1 MARDEV
7 AGGLQ
12 VARAGAWEAQEAA
25 SRGDGAGARRIA
37 SAAKGCRAQVGELE
51 LAVGAMERDPGRFG
65 LSPPAVAARRREVAE
80 LGAKCDRLLAEARGM
95 VAEAEEVQRSTA
107 AYGAPDRGGS
117 AGADAQF
124 VRQQQL
130 IREQDGELDEL
141 GRQVELVGRMGKEIG
156 GELDLQANLI
166 GELNDDLDHTQGRLA
181 AATSTVQRLLKKNGK
196 FQCAAIAFLV
206 VVLVILVWVAFK

>member
-1 MARDEV
+1 MFSS
-7 AGGLQ
+7 GG
-12 VARAGAWEAQEAA
+12 G
-25 SRGDGAGARRIA
+25 
-37 SAAKGCRAQVGELE
+37 
-51 LAVGAMERDPGRFG
+51 
-65 LSPPAVAARRREVAE
+65 
-80 LGAKCDRLLAEARGM
+80 
-95 VAEAEEVQRSTA
+95 
-107 AYGAPDRGGS
+107 GGS
-117 AGADAQF
+117 VGADAQF

-181 AATSTVQRLLKKNGK
+181 AATSNVQRLLKKNGK